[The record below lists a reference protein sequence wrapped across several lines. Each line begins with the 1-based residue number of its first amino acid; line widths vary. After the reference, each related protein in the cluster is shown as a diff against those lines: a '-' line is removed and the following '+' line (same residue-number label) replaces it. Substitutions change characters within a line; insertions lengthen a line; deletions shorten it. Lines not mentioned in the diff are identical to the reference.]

1 VETYPLKAKGSP
13 SVTKKLQQA
22 FRRLVLPDARRF
34 WATFPRH
41 SCEEGYVTRI
51 FLAAGGMS
59 NPITNITRIL
69 LATERLRRRKKRE
82 KQKLVPYKIY
92 SCAIARSRS
101 REEGSK

>member
-1 VETYPLKAKGSP
+1 MRGGSGLP
-13 SVTKKLQQA
+13 S
-22 FRRLVLPDARRF
+22 PDTA
-34 WATFPRH
+34 A
-41 SCEEGYVTRI
+41 SKGYVTRI

-82 KQKLVPYKIY
+82 KQKIVPYKIN

-101 REEGSK
+101 GKEGNK